1 MALLTAETVLFV
13 LFRTLVNA
21 FGVALVV
28 TALTVGALAALLV
41 RRIEVRVEADVEQVL
56 LIRASDVCALSF

>member
-1 MALLTAETVLFV
+1 VALLTAETVLFV